1 MTKEKLL
8 FNKSTLIPFFH
19 LAYAIV
25 LSFTIFLTDE
35 GIYEQNW
42 NSLGEE
48 SRLIF
53 ALIVGNFTGQMIFY
67 YLFRNHGMA
76 LRFTC
81 SALFGIFIGMPIYLV
96 LGGLLSLL

>member
-1 MTKEKLL
+1 MTKGKQL
-8 FNKSTLIPFFH
+8 FQKTSLITFFH

-35 GIYEQNW
+35 GLYEQNR
-42 NSLGEE
+42 NDLEEE

-53 ALIVGNFTGQMIFY
+53 ALIIGTFTGQVIFY
-67 YLFRNHGMA
+67 SLFRNHGMV
-76 LRFTC
+76 LRFSC
-81 SALFGIFIGMPIYLV
+81 SALLGIFIGMPIYLV